1 MLSDIYTTTNEHAY
15 INLPKIKKSFLNN
28 IPIRTLPV
36 LTGLSGSGLW
46 YISNFYNKKFKL
58 VGIMIEWDDIDKKYT
73 KATKISFVI
82 NLIKTIETKII
93 S

>member
-1 MLSDIYTTTNEHAY
+1 
-15 INLPKIKKSFLNN
+15 
-28 IPIRTLPV
+28 
-36 LTGLSGSGLW
+36 
-46 YISNFYNKKFKL
+46 
-58 VGIMIEWDDIDKKYT
+58 MIEWDDIDKKYT

>member
-15 INLPKIKKSFLNN
+15 INLPKKKFLNN

-36 LTGLSGSGLW
+36 LTGLSSSGLW

-58 VGIMIEWDDIDKKYT
+58 VNLLIEWDDIDKKIYQSNQN
-73 KATKISFVI
+73 KFCYKF
-82 NLIKTIETKII
+82 NKNN
-93 S
+93 